1 MLVYAKYEGSDHPIA
16 AARNET
22 VAKVKAMIAAR
33 CSSLAAKLF
42 ALRHGAV
49 ELKDSAALGD
59 YHLSNGAMLE
69 VCVATSQP
77 YGGYDY
83 SKAASQLENDGAKK
97 PASAYYD
104 PDEYRGE
111 WTKGDEYLSY
121 PPVDVHNK
129 WSSVA
134 PSSSTDL
141 TLSPKAR
148 KERANGQRASSVL
161 PQRILTQKYICRVRD
176 CESTALFK
184 MEGKW
189 SGWCDISGGE
199 KFEARQYACHSLLTF
214 SSGTLQW
221 TEDQNITSSEGLS
234 NGTKYRYT
242 PVSDGL
248 FHVSSDSADFS
259 NCVVRLREDASGVM
273 IISAN
278 STQNGCARMVETIT
292 CNEDF
297 SQRVRVRQKFSTS
310 GSLLMM
316 YVFTEKKFVDSE
328 SGALEPLNL

>member
-1 MLVYAKYEGSDHPIA
+1 
-16 AARNET
+16 
-22 VAKVKAMIAAR
+22 
-33 CSSLAAKLF
+33 
-42 ALRHGAV
+42 
-49 ELKDSAALGD
+49 
-59 YHLSNGAMLE
+59 
-69 VCVATSQP
+69 
-77 YGGYDY
+77 
-83 SKAASQLENDGAKK
+83 
-97 PASAYYD
+97 
-104 PDEYRGE
+104 
-111 WTKGDEYLSY
+111 
-121 PPVDVHNK
+121 
-129 WSSVA
+129 
-134 PSSSTDL
+134 
-141 TLSPKAR
+141 
-148 KERANGQRASSVL
+148 
-161 PQRILTQKYICRVRD
+161 
-176 CESTALFK
+176 

-199 KFEARQYACHSLLTF
+199 KFEARRYACHSLLTF

-259 NCVVRLREDASGVM
+259 NCVVRLREDASGCDDHIRKQHAEWLCQDGRDYNV
-273 IISAN
+273 
-278 STQNGCARMVETIT
+278 QRGL
-292 CNEDF
+292 